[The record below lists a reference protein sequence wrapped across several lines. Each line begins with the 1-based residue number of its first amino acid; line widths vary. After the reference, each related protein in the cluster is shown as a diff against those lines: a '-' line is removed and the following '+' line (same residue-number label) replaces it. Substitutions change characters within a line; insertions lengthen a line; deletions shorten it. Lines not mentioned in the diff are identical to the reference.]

1 MDKILNLLSKVPIIG
16 RVTPS
21 QETVNKNVERA
32 KSAGGWVGSLLWAVG
47 TASVLIAI
55 PVSFANDLEK
65 STLINLL
72 SVAYNVKTQGPTSAY
87 NNPNNFQPLNEN
99 MMNFQMLPPAPASK

>member
-1 MDKILNLLSKVPIIG
+1 MDKILNLLSKIPIIG
-16 RVTPS
+16 KVTPS
-21 QETVNKNVERA
+21 QDTVNKQVDRA
-32 KSAGGWVGSLLWAVG
+32 KSVGGWVGSLLWSVG

-72 SVAYNVKTQGPTSAY
+72 AVAYNVKTQGPTNAFA
-87 NNPNNFQPLNEN
+87 NPNNFQPLNEN
-99 MMNFQMLPPAPASK
+99 MMNFPMLPTPNK